1 MIYLDS
7 AATTLQKPSAVAR
20 AMAEAVGAMTSP
32 GRGNYGPSSRASRTL
47 LALREKAA
55 ELFGMSRPEQVILT
69 HNATHGLNLAVKTM
83 VRPGARVL
91 LSGWEHN
98 AVTRPLATIPGVR
111 ARTVE
116 APLFQPKQFLED
128 LDRKLKEGTDGVICT
143 HVSNVFGYILPVG
156 EIAARCW
163 AASVPLLVDASQSA
177 GVLPISMDEWGAD
190 FVAMPGHKGLLGPMG
205 TGLLLLGDQMLP
217 RPLREG
223 GTGSASESLRQPTM
237 LPDRLESGTANL
249 PGIAG
254 LVQGLK
260 FVLSHRA
267 AIAEY
272 EYVLSEQLRRG
283 LEQIPGVTLYAGPAG
298 LPHVGVV
305 SFNLRGMDSGE
316 AADRLNRA
324 GIAVRGGLHCAPSIH
339 AWLGT
344 TGAVRASVGPF
355 NTERDVDALVDA
367 ARKIQKGQL

>member
-1 MIYLDS
+1 
-7 AATTLQKPSAVAR
+7 
-20 AMAEAVGAMTSP
+20 
-32 GRGNYGPSSRASRTL
+32 
-47 LALREKAA
+47 
-55 ELFGMSRPEQVILT
+55 
-69 HNATHGLNLAVKTM
+69 
-83 VRPGARVL
+83 
-91 LSGWEHN
+91 
-98 AVTRPLATIPGVR
+98 
-111 ARTVE
+111 
-116 APLFQPKQFLED
+116 
-128 LDRKLKEGTDGVICT
+128 
-143 HVSNVFGYILPVG
+143 
-156 EIAARCW
+156 
-163 AASVPLLVDASQSA
+163 
-177 GVLPISMDEWGAD
+177 
-190 FVAMPGHKGLLGPMG
+190 
-205 TGLLLLGDQMLP
+205 
-217 RPLREG
+217 
-223 GTGSASESLRQPTM
+223 M